1 MIQQAHRLPESGSGN
16 MEIYPLNMEKMKEQL
31 VSRICDH
38 SFLTRCR
45 SGTVSIDEL
54 KIFLVQQGLYSEY
67 FTRYLCAMMANLPNK
82 RHVRDLASNLCEEL
96 GLTVESAVPHSAMYR
111 EMLGHF
117 DLTLEDARPLLG
129 TRRLIDVMFDH
140 CRDPR
145 VARGLGALCLGG
157 EALVSAMYAD
167 IIAGFEAC
175 DIPRNVLEFFY
186 VHVNCDDGHAE
197 TMWDIMTEL
206 TSSNACEAMFMLS
219 AGHALVDARAEF
231 FSSIEHA
238 HHADL
243 KFAEALHA
251 Q

>member
-1 MIQQAHRLPESGSGN
+1 
-16 MEIYPLNMEKMKEQL
+16 MENYPLITEKTKERL
-31 VSRICDH
+31 VSRICNH

-45 SGTVSIDEL
+45 SGNVNIGEL

-67 FTRYLCAMMANLPNK
+67 FTRYLCALMANLPG
-82 RHVRDLASNLCEEL
+82 RHHVRDLASNLCEEL
-96 GLTVESAVPHSAMYR
+96 GLTVESSVPHSTMYR
-111 EMLGHF
+111 EMLRHF
-117 DLTLEDARPLLG
+117 DLTLEDAQPLLG

-167 IIAGFEAC
+167 IIIGFEAC
-175 DIPRNVLEFFY
+175 GIPRNVLEFFH

-197 TMWDIMTEL
+197 SMWNIMTEL
-206 TSSNACEAMFMLS
+206 TRSNANEAMLMLS

-231 FSSIEHA
+231 FSSIEYAYAQHA
-238 HHADL
+238 EL
-243 KFAEALHA
+243 QFA
-251 Q
+251 